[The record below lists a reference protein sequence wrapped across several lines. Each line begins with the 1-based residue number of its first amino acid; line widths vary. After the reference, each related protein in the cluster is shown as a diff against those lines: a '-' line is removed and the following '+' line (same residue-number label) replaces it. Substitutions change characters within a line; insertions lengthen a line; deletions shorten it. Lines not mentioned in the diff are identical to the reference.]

1 MGAPAT
7 AFLSVSFLH
16 TRMTSRK
23 REQVRCTSVT
33 PMASDVSCN
42 ETVNKDNLEMS
53 LFPLLEQKHVRIMNK
68 QQVGKKETEEIR
80 GRGMA
85 DYCNKMEGFGGG
97 RERKRR

>member
-1 MGAPAT
+1 MIPSMGVPAP

-23 REQVRCTSVT
+23 RQQDRCTSVT

-68 QQVGKKETEEIR
+68 QQVGKKKKETEEIR
-80 GRGMA
+80 GRGVA
-85 DYCNKMEGFGGG
+85 DCCNKMEELGGG
-97 RERKRR
+97 